1 MKHRLTP
8 EDLQNPN
15 EFELLTE
22 VAHQNLKEFIIE
34 QITKEKLIIR
44 IYSVYQ
50 GLMILLFIFLFTRGI
65 VYFFK
70 AQSAQQIAGVGLS
83 ILVSFTV
90 LVVVH
95 ELLHALAYLL
105 TGARRISFGLD
116 LKKFIFYALADR
128 QVIAPGAF
136 RLVALAPFAVVN
148 LACLAGF
155 LFNQNVTLNYFFLS
169 VMALHSLFCAG
180 DIAMLAFYNLY
191 PGEEIFNY
199 DNRSEGKTYFYKRK
213 QKQNIY

>member
-8 EDLQNPN
+8 EDLQNQT

-22 VAHQNLKEFIIE
+22 VSHQHLKEFIIE
-34 QITKEKLIIR
+34 QITKEKSIIR
-44 IYSVYQ
+44 IYSGFQ
-50 GLMILLFIFLFTRGI
+50 GLMVFLFIFLFTRGI

-70 AQSAQQIAGVGLS
+70 GQSSEQIAGVGLA
-83 ILVSFTV
+83 IVFSFTI

-105 TGARRISFGLD
+105 TGAHRISFGLI

-128 QVIAPGAF
+128 QVIARGAF
-136 RLVALAPFAVVN
+136 RFVALAPLVVISFV
-148 LACLAGF
+148 CLAGF

-169 VMALHSLFCAG
+169 VMSLHSLFCAG

-191 PGEEIFNY
+191 RGEEIFNY
-199 DNRSEGKTYFYKRK
+199 DNRSEGKTYFYRRK
-213 QKQNIY
+213 QKQNIQ